1 MKKIT
6 FFLLSL
12 LCALGATAQDGP
24 TITAVT
30 RATVIEEGKWYIM
43 EQKRDGVSYLYENDD
58 HKIYR
63 KGASQTATTLVGQ
76 SFNNC
81 KSALVRF
88 VKESQDA
95 ETYKIQLGTGY
106 YFKQP
111 NNSDNAQIATT
122 NSSSSIGHFYTNKVT
137 NSDGNYTFQFGVT
150 SSGGFLLD
158 NYKENNNDRYV
169 VVVWNGTFKTTT
181 STAGSEGNNEWK
193 IYNVTFNDDFAEVEV
208 NVSLKKDAS
217 AETAADYSI
226 KIGKWPVGMTLS
238 PLKNYIP
245 ASESG
250 LLNISTTEETVAA
263 GTNNFELTYN
273 TANVPFADS
282 YQALT
287 DNEKWTSIY
296 TGNARMYV
304 YKDGV
309 TDGYPAI
316 DNATFMGL
324 TDNCFWGFICKDPL
338 TEPVYI
344 VNKAAG
350 KGKYLQMSTASKSGT
365 ADKPCVMADVTDEA
379 DLANTERVAWTL
391 EQATQHPGTGTNNYS
406 PYNEDYTHFYGI
418 KNLGTN
424 QYMNNFAGNGYMTSW
439 TTGASG
445 DRGSG
450 CKFTPERET
459 YITLGQR
466 ALTAPEGAV
475 HSLKSECRAEIE
487 TSEDIESKTL
497 DRLREIVRNHNE
509 NNHGTIQM
517 EDNGYYRLLNWQDH
531 DNNAKVISFSG
542 DNRALETLN
551 NSEVNQLW
559 KAVPQGTDGNQFQF
573 VNANVEKYLNNPQTA
588 ALNASA
594 ITYTLTDLGAGQHF
608 FIANGAVLKGTL
620 SDGNLNGIGSE
631 GTGGTYRKNTA
642 DTWYIMPVKN
652 FEITLHDG
660 NDNQFYATAHF
671 PFAISL
677 SDAEAYVMDGHVDNV
692 VNLIKVEGA
701 IPANTGL
708 VIVGTTNKATVNIEP
723 ETSTPVS
730 SQLDGTNTDKTFD
743 DSFIKDNTLVLGMG
757 AASRKAGFYHAA
769 DATVKVRHNSAYID
783 ITDWNLT
790 GENTINGFMFNFG
803 GDTTGIQTV
812 VNGENAHSVIY
823 DLQGRRVTA
832 PAKGVYIIN
841 GKKVIR

>member
-12 LCALGATAQDGP
+12 LCALGAMAQNGP

-30 RATVIEEGKWYIM
+30 RASEISEGKWYIM
-43 EQKRDGVSYLYENDD
+43 EQSRGGTSYLYEKND
-58 HKIYR
+58 HTLYR
-63 KGASQTATTLVGQ
+63 EANDQTASTLENGNV
-76 SFNNC
+76 NE
-81 KSALVRF
+81 KKKALVRF
-88 VKESQDA
+88 MKDDNA
-95 ETYKIQLGTGY
+95 ETYKIQLASGY
-106 YFKQP
+106 YFQQP
-111 NNSDNAQIATT
+111 THNVGMTTT
-122 NSSSSIGHFYTNKVT
+122 NHILSYGHFYINKVT
-137 NSDGNYTFQFGVT
+137 KSGDPSTYTFQIGTTSTGGVLIDNN
-150 SSGGFLLD
+150 SGGGTVAGW
-158 NYKENNNDRYV
+158 NN
-169 VVVWNGTFKTTT
+169 TFKTTVDNT
-181 STAGSEGNNEWK
+181 ESNNEWK
-193 IYNVTFNDDFAEVEV
+193 IYEVTFNNDVAEV
-208 NVSLKKDAS
+208 NVNLKKEES
-217 AETAADYSI
+217 AEAADYQYPL
-226 KIGKWPVGMTLS
+226 GKWPVGMTLS
-238 PLKNYIP
+238 PLKNYLPTP
-245 ASESG
+245 ASG
-250 LLNISTTEETVAA
+250 LISLSEENEGTVTTSQNLT
-263 GTNNFELTYN
+263 LTY
-273 TANVPFADS
+273 TEKVPFAKS

-287 DNEKWTSIY
+287 DDEKWTSIY

-304 YKDGV
+304 YRDGV
-309 TDGYPAI
+309 TNGYPAI

-344 VNKAAG
+344 VNKGASTSIEGTDAG
-350 KGKYLQMSTASKSGT
+350 MYLQMSTVSNT
-365 ADKPCVMADVTDEA
+365 DNADKPCVMVNIADETA
-379 DLANTERVAWTL
+379 LATTERVGWVF
-391 EQATQHPGTGTNNYS
+391 EQATSHPSNQYS
-406 PYNEDYTHFYGI
+406 EDFSHFFGI

-424 QYMNNFAGNGYMTSW
+424 QYINNFRGNGYMTSW
-439 TTGASG
+439 TQGASQ

-475 HSLKSECRAEIE
+475 HSLKNVCREKLG
-487 TSEDIESKTL
+487 TSEELANKTL
-497 DRLREIVRNHNE
+497 SDLQGIVSKHNDDDTGA
-509 NNHGTIQM
+509 HGTIQM

-542 DNRALETLN
+542 DSRALETLN

-559 KAVPQGTDGNQFQF
+559 KAVPQGTAGNQFQF
-573 VNANVEKYLNNPQTA
+573 VNANAEKYLNNPQTSE
-588 ALNASA
+588 LNASA

-608 FIANGAVLKGTL
+608 LITNGAVLKGTL
-620 SDGNLNGIGSE
+620 SNGNLNGIGSE
-631 GTGGTYRKNTA
+631 NTTGTYRKNTA

-660 NDNQFYATAHF
+660 NDDQFYATAHF

-677 SDAEAYVMDGHVDNV
+677 SDAEAYVMDGHAGNV
-692 VNLIKVEGA
+692 VNLTKVEGV

-708 VIVGTTNKATVNIEP
+708 VIVGTANKATVNIEP

-783 ITDWNLT
+783 ITDWTLT

>member
-12 LCALGATAQDGP
+12 LCALGAMAQNGP

-30 RATVIEEGKWYIM
+30 RASEISERKWYIM
-43 EQKRDGVSYLYENDD
+43 EQWRESKPSYLFENDN
-58 HKIYR
+58 HQLYR
-63 KGASQTATTLVGQ
+63 KPTNQTANQLVNQ
-76 SFNNC
+76 SVNEN

-88 VKESQDA
+88 IKDDGA
-95 ETYKIQLGTGY
+95 ETYKIQLATGY
-106 YFKQP
+106 YFRTP
-111 NNSDNAQIATT
+111 GHGAGMTTT
-122 NSSSSIGHFYTNKVT
+122 NLSSLIGHFYKHQATKTDENNIIV
-137 NSDGNYTFQFGVT
+137 FQFGTTAQGGTLIDTKAVDTNT
-150 SSGGFLLD
+150 SATVDGWDSNFSSSVSAS
-158 NYKENNNDRYV
+158 NNNAWR
-169 VVVWNGTFKTTT
+169 
-181 STAGSEGNNEWK
+181 
-193 IYNVTFNDDFAEVEV
+193 IYEVTFSTEVAEV
-208 NVSLKKDAS
+208 NVSLKEEGVS
-217 AETAADYSI
+217 ETTGYPYPL
-226 KIGKWPVGMTLS
+226 GTWPVDMTLS
-238 PLKNYIP
+238 PLSNYIP
-245 ASESG
+245 APESG
-250 LLNISTTEETVAA
+250 LLNISTKEETVAA
-263 GTNNFELTYN
+263 GTNDFELTY
-273 TANVPFADS
+273 TEKVPFAKS

-287 DNEKWTSIY
+287 DNDKWTSIY

-324 TDNCFWGFICKDPL
+324 TDSCFWGFICKDPL

-350 KGKYLQMSTASKSGT
+350 PNMYLQMSTVSQT
-365 ADKPCVMADVTDEA
+365 DNADKPCVMVNVANEEA
-379 DLANTERVAWTL
+379 LATTERVGWVF
-391 EQATQHPGTGTNNYS
+391 EQATQHPNSNNQYS
-406 PYNEDYTHFYGI
+406 EDFSHFFGI

-424 QYMNNFAGNGYMTSW
+424 QYINNFRGNGYMTSW
-439 TTGASG
+439 TQGASN

-475 HSLKSECRAEIE
+475 HSLKNVCREKLG
-487 TSEDIESKTL
+487 TSEELANKTL
-497 DRLREIVRNHNE
+497 SDLQGIVSKHNADTSGA
-509 NNHGTIQM
+509 HGTIQM
-517 EDNGYYRLLNWQDH
+517 ENNGYYRLLNWQDH

-559 KAVPQGTDGNQFQF
+559 KAVPQGTAGNQFQF
-573 VNANVEKYLNNPQTA
+573 VNANAEKYLNNPQTA
-588 ALNASA
+588 ELNASA

-620 SDGNLNGIGSE
+620 SNGNLNGIGSE
-631 GTGGTYRKNTA
+631 NTTGTYRKNTA

-652 FEITLHDG
+652 FEITLHNG
-660 NDNQFYATAHF
+660 NDDQFYATAHF

-677 SDAEAYVMDGHVDNV
+677 SDAEAYVMDGHAGNV
-692 VNLIKVEGA
+692 VNLIKVEGV

-708 VIVGTTNKATVNIEP
+708 VIVGTANKATVNIEP

-730 SQLDGTNTDKTFD
+730 NQLAGTNTDKTFD

-757 AASRKAGFYHAA
+757 AASQKAGFYHAA

-790 GENTINGFMFNFG
+790 GVNTINGFMFNFG

-812 VNGENAHSVIY
+812 VNGESAHSVIY

>member
-6 FFLLSL
+6 FFMLSL

-30 RATVIEEGKWYIM
+30 RASEISEGKWYIM
-43 EQKRDGVSYLYENDD
+43 EQWRESKPSYLFENDN
-58 HKIYR
+58 HQLYR
-63 KGASQTATTLVGQ
+63 KPTNQTADQLVNQ
-76 SFNNC
+76 SVNEN

-88 VKESQDA
+88 IKDDGA
-95 ETYKIQLGTGY
+95 ETYKIQLATGY
-106 YFKQP
+106 YFRTP
-111 NNSDNAQIATT
+111 GHGAGMTTT
-122 NSSSSIGHFYTNKVT
+122 NLSSLIGHFYKNQATKTDENNIIV
-137 NSDGNYTFQFGVT
+137 FQFGTTAQGGTLIDTKAVDTNT
-150 SSGGFLLD
+150 SATVDGWDSNFSSSVSAS
-158 NYKENNNDRYV
+158 NNNAWRIYEV
-169 VVVWNGTFKTTT
+169 TLST
-181 STAGSEGNNEWK
+181 SA
-193 IYNVTFNDDFAEVEV
+193 AEV
-208 NVSLKKDAS
+208 NVDLKKEGS
-217 AETAADYSI
+217 TETSDDYHFPL
-226 KIGKWPVGMTLS
+226 GMWPVGMTLS
-238 PLKNYIP
+238 PLNNYIP

-250 LLNISTTEETVAA
+250 LLNISTKEETVNNE
-263 GTNNFELTYN
+263 TNNFELTY
-273 TANVPFADS
+273 TVANVPFADS

-287 DNEKWTSIY
+287 DNNKWTSIY

-304 YKDGV
+304 YRDGE
-309 TDGYPAI
+309 TNGYPAI

-338 TEPVYI
+338 TDPVYI

-350 KGKYLQMSTASKSGT
+350 SDMYLQMSTTSKT
-365 ADKPCVMADVTDEA
+365 DNADKPCVMVNVAEEEA
-379 DLANTERVAWTL
+379 LATTERVGWRF
-391 EQATQHPGTGTNNYS
+391 EQATQHPGDNSQYS
-406 PYNEDYTHFYGI
+406 EDFSHFFGI
-418 KNLGTN
+418 KNLGTG
-424 QYMNNFAGNGYMTSW
+424 QYINNFRGNGYMTSW

-475 HSLKSECRAEIE
+475 HSLNGDCRQAIGSSEELASKSLV
-487 TSEDIESKTL
+487 DLKN
-497 DRLREIVRNHNE
+497 IVSHHQGGNHVS
-509 NNHGTIQM
+509 IQM
-517 EDNGYYRLLNWQDH
+517 ENNGYYRLLNWQNH

-542 DNRALETLN
+542 NSRALETLN

-559 KAVPQGTDGNQFQF
+559 KAVPQGTAGNQFQF
-573 VNANVEKYLNNPQTA
+573 VNANAEKYLNNPQTA
-588 ALNASA
+588 ELNASA

-608 FIANGAVLKGTL
+608 FIANNQVLKGNV
-620 SDGNLNGIGSE
+620 SNGNLTGMTSE
-631 GTGGTYRKNTA
+631 STGGTYRKNTA

-677 SDAEAYVMDGHVDNV
+677 SDAEAYVMDGRAGNV
-692 VNLIKVEGA
+692 VNLTKVEGV

-708 VIVGTTNKATVNIEP
+708 VIVSTTTNKATVNIEP

-730 SQLDGTNTDKTFD
+730 SQLAGTNTDKTFD
-743 DSFIKDNTLVLGMG
+743 ETDFSKSNTLVLGMG
-757 AASRKAGFYHAA
+757 ATSNKVGFYRPSNS
-769 DATVKVRHNSAYID
+769 ATTVRHNSAYINTTGWD
-783 ITDWNLT
+783 LT
-790 GENTINGFMFNFG
+790 GVNTINGFIFNFG

-812 VNGENAHSVIY
+812 INGESAHSVIY

>member
-12 LCALGATAQDGP
+12 LCALGSMAQDGP

-30 RATVIEEGKWYIM
+30 RATEITEGKWYIM
-43 EQKRDGVSYLYENDD
+43 EQWRGGASYLFENDS
-58 HKIYR
+58 HQLYR
-63 KGASQTATTLVGQ
+63 KQANQTADQLVNQ
-76 SFNNC
+76 SVNEN

-88 VKESQDA
+88 IKDDGA
-95 ETYKIQLGTGY
+95 ETYKIQLATGY
-106 YFKQP
+106 YFRTPTHDSRMTATNQP
-111 NNSDNAQIATT
+111 SL
-122 NSSSSIGHFYTNKVT
+122 IGHFYKHNATKT
-137 NSDGNYTFQFGVT
+137 DDGIAFQFGT
-150 SSGGFLLD
+150 TATGGVMID
-158 NYKENNNDRYV
+158 TRDVRDGSNTVDG
-169 VVVWNGTFKTTT
+169 WNSTFKDNVSGSDNNAWKIFEVTL
-181 STAGSEGNNEWK
+181 STDVAQVNVNLKEEGN
-193 IYNVTFNDDFAEVEV
+193 T
-208 NVSLKKDAS
+208 
-217 AETAADYSI
+217 ETSGYDYSL
-226 KIGKWPVGMTLS
+226 GTWPVGMTLS
-238 PLKNYIP
+238 PLSNYMP
-245 ASESG
+245 APESG
-250 LLNISTTEETVAA
+250 LLNIATKEETVAA
-263 GTNNFELTYN
+263 GTNNFELTY
-273 TANVPFADS
+273 TAKVPFADS

-324 TDNCFWGFICKDPL
+324 TDNCFWGFICKDPF
-338 TEPVYI
+338 TGPIYI

-350 KGKYLQMSTASKSGT
+350 PNMYLQMSTVSKT
-365 ADKPCVMADVTDEA
+365 DNADKPCVMVNVANEEA
-379 DLANTERVAWTL
+379 LATTERVGWVFK
-391 EQATQHPGTGTNNYS
+391 QATSHPSNQYS
-406 PYNEDYTHFYGI
+406 EDFSHFFGI
-418 KNLGTN
+418 KNLGTG
-424 QYMNNFAGNGYMTSW
+424 QYINNFRGNGYMTSW
-439 TTGASG
+439 TDDASQ

-475 HSLKSECRAEIE
+475 HSLKSECRAEIG
-487 TSEDIESKTL
+487 TSEDIESKPL
-497 DRLREIVRNHNE
+497 NQLREIVRNHNE

-559 KAVPQGTDGNQFQF
+559 KAVPQGTAGNQFQF
-573 VNANVEKYLNNPQTA
+573 VNANAEKYLNNPQTA

-608 FIANGAVLKGTL
+608 FITNGAVLKGTL
-620 SDGNLNGIGSE
+620 SDGNLTDMGSE

-652 FEITLHDG
+652 FEIALHDG

-671 PFAISL
+671 PFAITL
-677 SDAEAYVMDGHVDNV
+677 SDAEAYVMDGYAENV
-692 VNLIKVEGA
+692 VNLTKVEGE

-708 VIVGTTNKATVNIEP
+708 VIVGTTNKATVNILS
-723 ETSTPVS
+723 ETSATAS
-730 SQLDGTNTDKTFD
+730 NQLAGTNTDKDFD
-743 DSFIKDNTLVLGMG
+743 ETNFIKDKVLVLGMG
-757 AASRKAGFYHAA
+757 ATSRKVGFYHAA
-769 DATVKVRHNSAYID
+769 DATTKVRHNSAYINT
-783 ITDWNLT
+783 TDLT
-790 GENTINGFMFNFG
+790 GVNTVNGFMFNFG

-812 VNGENAHSVIY
+812 INGENTHSVIY

>member
-12 LCALGATAQDGP
+12 LCALGSMAQDGP

-30 RATVIEEGKWYIM
+30 RATEITEGKWYIM
-43 EQKRDGVSYLYENDD
+43 EQWRGGASYLFENDS
-58 HKIYR
+58 HQLYR
-63 KGASQTATTLVGQ
+63 KQANQTADQLVNQ
-76 SFNNC
+76 SVNEN

-88 VKESQDA
+88 IKDDGA
-95 ETYKIQLGTGY
+95 ETYKIQLATGY
-106 YFKQP
+106 YFQTPTHNSAMTATNQP
-111 NNSDNAQIATT
+111 SL
-122 NSSSSIGHFYTNKVT
+122 IGHFYKHNATRT
-137 NSDGNYTFQFGVT
+137 DDGIAFQFGTTATGGVMIDT
-150 SSGGFLLD
+150 KDVSGGSNTVD
-158 NYKENNNDRYV
+158 G
-169 VVVWNGTFKTTT
+169 WNSTFKDNVSGSDNNAWKIFEVTL
-181 STAGSEGNNEWK
+181 STDVAQVNVNLKEEGN
-193 IYNVTFNDDFAEVEV
+193 T
-208 NVSLKKDAS
+208 
-217 AETAADYSI
+217 ETSGYDYSL
-226 KIGKWPVGMTLS
+226 GTWPVGMTLS
-238 PLKNYIP
+238 PLSNYMP
-245 ASESG
+245 APESG
-250 LLNISTTEETVAA
+250 LLNIATKEETVAA
-263 GTNNFELTYN
+263 GTNNFELTY
-273 TANVPFADS
+273 TAKVPFADS

-324 TDNCFWGFICKDPL
+324 TDNCFWGFICKDPF
-338 TEPVYI
+338 TGPIYI

-350 KGKYLQMSTASKSGT
+350 PNMYLQMSTVSKT
-365 ADKPCVMADVTDEA
+365 DNADKPCVMVNVANEEA
-379 DLANTERVAWTL
+379 LATTERVGWVFK
-391 EQATQHPGTGTNNYS
+391 QATSHPSNQYS
-406 PYNEDYTHFYGI
+406 EDFSHFFGI
-418 KNLGTN
+418 KNLGTG
-424 QYMNNFAGNGYMTSW
+424 QYINNFRGNGYMTSW
-439 TTGASG
+439 TDDASQ

-475 HSLKSECRAEIE
+475 HSLKSECRAEIG
-487 TSEDIESKTL
+487 TSEDIESKPL
-497 DRLREIVRNHNE
+497 NQLREIVRNHNE

-559 KAVPQGTDGNQFQF
+559 KAVPQGTAGNQFQF
-573 VNANVEKYLNNPQTA
+573 VNANAEKYLNNPQTA

-608 FIANGAVLKGTL
+608 FITNGAVLKGTL
-620 SDGNLNGIGSE
+620 SDGNLTDMGSE

-652 FEITLHDG
+652 FEIALHDG

-671 PFAISL
+671 PFAITL
-677 SDAEAYVMDGHVDNV
+677 SDAEAYVMDGYAENV
-692 VNLIKVEGA
+692 VNLTKVEGE

-708 VIVGTTNKATVNIEP
+708 VIVGTTNKATVNILS
-723 ETSTPVS
+723 ETSATAS
-730 SQLDGTNTDKTFD
+730 NQLAGTNTDKDFD
-743 DSFIKDNTLVLGMG
+743 ETNFIKDKVLVLGMG
-757 AASRKAGFYHAA
+757 ATSRKVGFYHAA
-769 DATVKVRHNSAYID
+769 DATTKVRHNSAYID
-783 ITDWNLT
+783 TTDLT
-790 GENTINGFMFNFG
+790 GVNTVNGFMFNFG
-803 GDTTGIQTV
+803 GDTTGLQTV
-812 VNGENAHSVIY
+812 TNGENTHSVIY

>member
-12 LCALGATAQDGP
+12 LCALGAMAQNGP

-30 RATVIEEGKWYIM
+30 RASEISEGKWYIM
-43 EQKRDGVSYLYENDD
+43 EQWRGGASYLFENGS
-58 HKIYR
+58 HQLYR
-63 KGASQTATTLVGQ
+63 KQANQTASQLNGQ
-76 SFNNC
+76 SVNEN

-88 VKESQDA
+88 IKDNDA
-95 ETYKIQLGTGY
+95 ETYKIQLATGY
-106 YFKQP
+106 YFQTP
-111 NNSDNAQIATT
+111 THNTAMTTT
-122 NSSSSIGHFYTNKVT
+122 NKSSLIGHFYKRSATKT
-137 NSDGNYTFQFGVT
+137 DDGTAFQFGTTETGGVMIDT
-150 SSGGFLLD
+150 KDVSGGSNTVDGWANGNTF
-158 NYKENNNDRYV
+158 KENVTGSDNN
-169 VVVWNGTFKTTT
+169 
-181 STAGSEGNNEWK
+181 AWK
-193 IYNVTFNDDFAEVEV
+193 IYEVTLNASNAEV
-208 NVSLKKDAS
+208 NVNLKEEGNT
-217 AETAADYSI
+217 ETAGYPYQL
-226 KIGKWPVGMTLS
+226 GTWPVGMTLS
-238 PLKNYIP
+238 PLSNYILGC
-245 ASESG
+245 ENG
-250 LLNISTTEETVAA
+250 LIKDISTKEETVTAEA
-263 GTNNFELTYN
+263 NNFELTY
-273 TANVPFADS
+273 TEKVPFAKS

-287 DNEKWTSIY
+287 DNNKWTSIY

-309 TDGYPAI
+309 TNGYPAI

-344 VNKAAG
+344 VNKGASTSIEGTDAG
-350 KGKYLQMSTASKSGT
+350 MYLQMSTVSNT
-365 ADKPCVMADVTDEA
+365 DNTDKPCVMVNIADETA
-379 DLANTERVAWTL
+379 LATTERVGWVF
-391 EQATQHPGTGTNNYS
+391 EQATSHPSNQYS
-406 PYNEDYTHFYGI
+406 EDFSHFFGI

-424 QYMNNFAGNGYMTSW
+424 QYINNFRGNGYMTSW
-439 TTGASG
+439 TQGASQ

-466 ALTAPEGAV
+466 ALTAPKGAV
-475 HSLKSECRAEIE
+475 HSLKNVCREKLG
-487 TSEDIESKTL
+487 TSEELANKTL
-497 DRLREIVRNHNE
+497 SDLQAIVSEHNADDTGA
-509 NNHGTIQM
+509 HGTIQM

-542 DNRALETLN
+542 DSRALETLN

-559 KAVPQGTDGNQFQF
+559 KAVPQGTAGNQFQF
-573 VNANVEKYLNNPQTA
+573 VNANAEKYLNNPQTPE
-588 ALNASA
+588 LNASA

-608 FIANGAVLKGTL
+608 FITNGAVLKGTL
-620 SDGNLNGIGSE
+620 SNGNLNGIDSE
-631 GTGGTYRKNTA
+631 NTTGTYRKNTA

-660 NDNQFYATAHF
+660 NDEHFYATAHF

-677 SDAEAYVMDGHVDNV
+677 SDAEAYVMDGHAGNV
-692 VNLIKVEGA
+692 VNLIKVEGV

-708 VIVGTTNKATVNIEP
+708 VIVGSTTNKATVNIEP
-723 ETSTPVS
+723 EARTTVS
-730 SQLDGTNTDKTFD
+730 SQLDGINTDKTFD

>member
-6 FFLLSL
+6 FFMLSL

-30 RATVIEEGKWYIM
+30 RATAIEEGTWYIM

-217 AETAADYSI
+217 AETAADYPI

-238 PLKNYIP
+238 PLSNYIP
-245 ASESG
+245 APESG
-250 LLNISTTEETVAA
+250 LLNIATKEETVVN
-263 GTNNFELTYN
+263 GTNDFELTY
-273 TANVPFADS
+273 TEKVPFAKS

-287 DNEKWTSIY
+287 DNKKWTSIY

-309 TDGYPAI
+309 TNGYPAI

-344 VNKAAG
+344 VNKATG
-350 KGKYLQMSTASKSGT
+350 SDMYLQMSTTSKT
-365 ADKPCVMADVTDEA
+365 DNADKPCIMVNVVDEA
-379 DLANTERVAWTL
+379 ALATTERVGWVF
-391 EQATQHPGTGTNNYS
+391 EQATSHPSNQYS
-406 PYNEDYTHFYGI
+406 EDFSHFFGI

-424 QYMNNFAGNGYMTSW
+424 QYINNFRGNGYMTSW
-439 TTGASG
+439 TEGASQ

-475 HSLKSECRAEIE
+475 HSLENVCREKLG
-487 TSEDIESKTL
+487 TSEELANKTL
-497 DRLREIVRNHNE
+497 SDLQTIVAEHNADTSGA
-509 NNHGTIQM
+509 HGTIQM

-542 DNRALETLN
+542 DSRALETLN
-551 NSEVNQLW
+551 TSEVNQLW

-573 VNANVEKYLNNPQTA
+573 VNANAEKYLNNPQTA
-588 ALNASA
+588 ELNASA

-620 SDGNLNGIGSE
+620 SNGNLNGIGSE
-631 GTGGTYRKNTA
+631 NTTGTYRKNTA

-677 SDAEAYVMDGHVDNV
+677 SDAEAYVMDGHVENV
-692 VNLIKVEGA
+692 VDLEKIEGV

-723 ETSTPVS
+723 EARTTVS
-730 SQLDGTNTDKTFD
+730 SQLAGTNTDKTFD
-743 DSFIKDNTLVLGMG
+743 ETDFSKSNTLVLGMG
-757 AASRKAGFYHAA
+757 ATSNKVGFYRPSNS
-769 DATVKVRHNSAYID
+769 ATTVRHNSAYINTTGWD
-783 ITDWNLT
+783 LT
-790 GENTINGFMFNFG
+790 GVNTINGFMFNFG

-812 VNGENAHSVIY
+812 INGESAHSVIY

>member
-12 LCALGATAQDGP
+12 LCALGAMAQNGP

-30 RATVIEEGKWYIM
+30 RASEISEGKWYIM
-43 EQKRDGVSYLYENDD
+43 EQWRESKPSYLFENDN
-58 HKIYR
+58 HQLYR
-63 KGASQTATTLVGQ
+63 KPTNQTADQLVNQ
-76 SFNNC
+76 SVNEN

-88 VKESQDA
+88 IKDDGA
-95 ETYKIQLGTGY
+95 ETYKIQLATGY
-106 YFKQP
+106 YFRTP
-111 NNSDNAQIATT
+111 GHGAGMTTT
-122 NSSSSIGHFYTNKVT
+122 NLSSLIGHFYKHQATKTDENNIIV
-137 NSDGNYTFQFGVT
+137 FQFGTTAQGGTLIDTKAVDTNT
-150 SSGGFLLD
+150 SATVDGWDSNFSSSVSAS
-158 NYKENNNDRYV
+158 NNNAWR
-169 VVVWNGTFKTTT
+169 
-181 STAGSEGNNEWK
+181 
-193 IYNVTFNDDFAEVEV
+193 IYEVTFSTEVAEV
-208 NVSLKKDAS
+208 NVSLKEEGVS
-217 AETAADYSI
+217 ETTGYPYLL
-226 KIGKWPVGMTLS
+226 GTWPVDMTLS
-238 PLKNYIP
+238 PLSNYIP
-245 ASESG
+245 APESG
-250 LLNISTTEETVAA
+250 LLNISTKEETVAA
-263 GTNNFELTYN
+263 GTNDFELTY
-273 TANVPFADS
+273 TEKVPFAKS

-287 DNEKWTSIY
+287 DNDKWTSIY

-324 TDNCFWGFICKDPL
+324 TDSCFWGFICKDPL

-350 KGKYLQMSTASKSGT
+350 PNMYLQMSTVSQT
-365 ADKPCVMADVTDEA
+365 DNADKPCVMVNVANEEA
-379 DLANTERVAWTL
+379 LATTERVEWVF
-391 EQATQHPGTGTNNYS
+391 EQATQHPNSNNQYS
-406 PYNEDYTHFYGI
+406 EDFSHFFGI

-424 QYMNNFAGNGYMTSW
+424 QYINNFRGNGYMTSW
-439 TTGASG
+439 TQGASN

-475 HSLKSECRAEIE
+475 HSLKNVCREKLG
-487 TSEDIESKTL
+487 TSEELANKTL
-497 DRLREIVRNHNE
+497 SDLQGIVSKHNADTSGA
-509 NNHGTIQM
+509 HGTIQM
-517 EDNGYYRLLNWQDH
+517 ENNGYYRLLNWQDH

-559 KAVPQGTDGNQFQF
+559 KAVPQGTAGNQFQF
-573 VNANVEKYLNNPQTA
+573 VNANAEKYLNNPQTA
-588 ALNASA
+588 ELNASA

-620 SDGNLNGIGSE
+620 SNGNLNGIGSE
-631 GTGGTYRKNTA
+631 NTTGTYRKNTA

-652 FEITLHDG
+652 FEITLHNG
-660 NDNQFYATAHF
+660 NDDHFYATAHF

-677 SDAEAYVMDGHVDNV
+677 SDAEAYVMDGHAGNV
-692 VNLIKVEGA
+692 VNLTKVEGV

-708 VIVGTTNKATVNIEP
+708 VIVGTADKATVNIEP
-723 ETSTPVS
+723 EASTPVS
-730 SQLDGTNTDKTFD
+730 NQLAGTNTDKTFD

-790 GENTINGFMFNFG
+790 GVNTINGFMFNFG

>member
-12 LCALGATAQDGP
+12 LCALGAMAQDGP

-30 RATVIEEGKWYIM
+30 RASEISEGKWYIM
-43 EQKRDGVSYLYENDD
+43 EQSRGGTSYLYEKDGHTLYREAND
-58 HKIYR
+58 
-63 KGASQTATTLVGQ
+63 QTASTLENGNV
-76 SFNNC
+76 NE
-81 KSALVRF
+81 KKKALVRF
-88 VKESQDA
+88 MKDDNA
-95 ETYKIQLGTGY
+95 ETYKIQLASGY
-106 YFKQP
+106 YFQQP
-111 NNSDNAQIATT
+111 THNTGMTTT
-122 NSSSSIGHFYTNKVT
+122 NHILSYGHFYINKVT
-137 NSDGNYTFQFGVT
+137 KSGDPSTYTFQIGTTSAGGVLIDNN
-150 SSGGFLLD
+150 SGGGTVAGW
-158 NYKENNNDRYV
+158 NN
-169 VVVWNGTFKTTT
+169 TFKTTVDNT
-181 STAGSEGNNEWK
+181 ESNNEWK
-193 IYNVTFNDDFAEVEV
+193 IYEVTLSTSATEV
-208 NVSLKKDAS
+208 NVDLKKEGS
-217 AETAADYSI
+217 TETSDDYHFPL
-226 KIGKWPVGMTLS
+226 GMWPVGMTLS
-238 PLKNYIP
+238 PLNNYIP

-250 LLNISTTEETVAA
+250 LLNISTKEETVNNE
-263 GTNNFELTYN
+263 TNNFELTY
-273 TANVPFADS
+273 TVANVPFADS

-287 DNEKWTSIY
+287 DNQKWTSIY

-309 TDGYPAI
+309 TNGYPAI

-338 TEPVYI
+338 TKPVYI

-350 KGKYLQMSTASKSGT
+350 SDMYLQMSATSLSGNGN
-365 ADKPCVMADVTDEA
+365 KPCVMVNVANENEEA
-379 DLANTERVAWTL
+379 LAATERVEWRF
-391 EQATQHPGTGTNNYS
+391 EQATQHPDNS
-406 PYNEDYTHFYGI
+406 PYSEDFSHFFGI

-475 HSLKSECRAEIE
+475 HSLESVCREKLG
-487 TSEDIESKTL
+487 TSEKLANKTL
-497 DRLREIVRNHNE
+497 SDLQGIVSKHN
-509 NNHGTIQM
+509 NDDTGAHGTIQM

-542 DNRALETLN
+542 DSRALETLN

-559 KAVPQGTDGNQFQF
+559 KAVPQGTAGNQFQF
-573 VNANVEKYLNNPQTA
+573 VNANAEKYLNNPQTPE
-588 ALNASA
+588 LNASA

-608 FIANGAVLKGTL
+608 FITNGAVLKGTL
-620 SDGNLNGIGSE
+620 SNGNLNGIGYE
-631 GTGGTYRKNTA
+631 NTTGTYRKNTA

-660 NDNQFYATAHF
+660 NDDHFYATAHF

-677 SDAEAYVMDGHVDNV
+677 SDAEAYVMDGHAGNV
-692 VNLIKVEGA
+692 VNLTKVEGV

-723 ETSTPVS
+723 EARTTVS

-783 ITDWNLT
+783 ITDWTLT